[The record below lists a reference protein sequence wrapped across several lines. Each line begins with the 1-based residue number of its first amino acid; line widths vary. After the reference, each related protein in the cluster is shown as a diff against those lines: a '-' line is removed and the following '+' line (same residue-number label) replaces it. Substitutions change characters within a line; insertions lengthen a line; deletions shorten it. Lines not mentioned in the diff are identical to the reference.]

1 MRNTFVN
8 TIVAECE
15 KRDDIYVLTG
25 DAGLGVFDDFKQTR
39 GDRFINCGIAE
50 QNMAS
55 FAAGLALT
63 GFRVYAYNIIP
74 FLLYRCY
81 EQVRNDICYQELPVT
96 MIGIGS
102 GVTYAPAGVTHYS
115 VEDLGLAL
123 TLPNLTIIS
132 PMDPVEAKAAA
143 TFSLSAH
150 KPVYVRMAKR
160 GEPRVHAN
168 DDLDITLPQVIRD
181 GDEIAVI
188 FHGSI
193 SEEVMKAHGMLAAER
208 IYPRLISVPMIQP
221 LNVPAL
227 IEAIGNVKAVV
238 CVEEHFEHS
247 GIGNMVSGIHSRY
260 RFPWHLEVKGIPP
273 RFIHEIKDQS
283 AMRSHFGI
291 SAVDIAETVRGLSG
305 RRSL

>member
-15 KRDDIYVLTG
+15 KRDDVFVLTG
-25 DAGLGVFDDFKQTR
+25 DAGLGVFDDFKLTHR
-39 GDRFINCGIAE
+39 HRFVNCGIAE

-55 FAAGLALT
+55 FAAGLALS
-63 GFRVYAYNIIP
+63 GFKVYLYNIIP

-81 EQVRNDICYQELPVT
+81 EQVRNDICYQELPVVL
-96 MIGIGS
+96 MGIGS
-102 GVTYAPAGVTHYS
+102 GLTYAPAGVTHYS

-143 TFSLSAH
+143 TFSLSAD

-160 GEPRVHAN
+160 GEPRVHA
-168 DDLDITLPQVIRD
+168 DDVLDITVPQIIRD
-181 GDEIAVI
+181 GHEIAVV

-193 SEEVMKAHGMLAAER
+193 SEEVMKAYEMLVAAH

-238 CVEEHFEHS
+238 CAEEHFENS
-247 GIGNMVSGIHSRY
+247 GIGNIVSGIHSKY
-260 RFPWHLEVKGIPP
+260 RFPWHLEVKGIPTT
-273 RFIHEIKDQS
+273 FIHEIKNQA
-283 AMRSHFGI
+283 AMRSHLGI
-291 SAVDIAETVRGLSG
+291 SAADIAETVRGLAG
-305 RRSL
+305 RGSL